1 MEITGYK
8 SRCALNRPRTI
19 APGSGSPVN
28 ESHEK
33 APSEDALFISGVIEF
48 ALLLRDSEYKGNAS
62 RQAIIARLSELNSV
76 ENDEYKKEFLELVE
90 KYNK

>member
-1 MEITGYK
+1 
-8 SRCALNRPRTI
+8 S
-19 APGSGSPVN
+19 PGEVVLPVN

-33 APSEDALFISGVIEF
+33 SDPSEDALFISGVIEF

>member
-1 MEITGYK
+1 MTFFIIATLVSVFTGVLY
-8 SRCALNRPRTI
+8 
-19 APGSGSPVN
+19 
-28 ESHEK
+28 
-33 APSEDALFISGVIEF
+33 PSEDALFISGVIEF